1 MEATQT
7 SSTEMINLPPSARAA
22 LALGSTATEKEL
34 LALVEA
40 SKAITAVIDP
50 AGREQ
55 AHRQGMVMRTRRTT
69 IRKVGKEARD
79 DATKFTKSVIEEE
92 NRLVGIIETE
102 EARILGLRDE
112 FDAKLAAERAERER
126 KEAERKAALQAKVD
140 AIRNIPLGMAGATS
154 AQIATEIAALR
165 DFAPAD
171 AEFFD
176 YAAKATEAANAAIVA
191 LMALHDTVA
200 AKESADAAAEAER
213 VEAARVAAEQE
224 VERQRLADIARQE
237 AEIAAAARAEEH
249 RLAAAALAEQ
259 QAAAAEQQRIFA
271 EQQAAFAAQQRA
283 AADQLAAD
291 RAALQAEADALAAA
305 KARADAEKLAAK
317 EEAAAVE
324 RAAAQA
330 VIDAAAMAEAHAE
343 ALAFDAEYYGYELP
357 GGQRYSRKSFRDDG
371 VPWLLNEDGSRSV
384 FCDVDEGYEEPGAD
398 ITTITEVD
406 QAGAVMAVEAVATFP
421 NVIRVEA
428 WETLRSAVFNALASE
443 INGSEVMS
451 AVNGFITEFEAAA

>member
-7 SSTEMINLPPSARAA
+7 SSTEIINLPPSARAA

-50 AGREQ
+50 AGRDQ
-55 AHRQGMVMRTRRTT
+55 AHRQGMVMRGRRTT

-200 AKESADAAAEAER
+200 TKEAADAAAEAER

-271 EQQAAFAAQQRA
+271 EQQAAFAKQQHEAFLRNEAERA
-283 AADQLAAD
+283 AIK
-291 RAALQAEADALAAA
+291 AEADALAAA
-305 KARADAEKLAAK
+305 KARADAEKLVAE
-317 EEAAAVE
+317 EEAAAIK
-324 RAAAQA
+324 RAAEKSAEDEATAFAQRQHESLLESNGA
-330 VIDAAAMAEAHAE
+330 IFSEGWFGIDPA
-343 ALAFDAEYYGYELP
+343 
-357 GGQRYSRKSFRDDG
+357 
-371 VPWLLNEDGSRSV
+371 
-384 FCDVDEGYEEPGAD
+384 EPGSD

-406 QAGAVMAVEAVATFP
+406 QAGTVVAIEAVVRQPLQFAYDGIEDVLTVEGIQYSGEMFRQLGGAFP
-421 NVIRVEA
+421 IGVPLTIVARKDGV
-428 WETLRSAVFNALASE
+428 LAVYCSD
-443 INGSEVMS
+443 EV
-451 AVNGFITEFEAAA
+451 AA

>member
-1 MEATQT
+1 
-7 SSTEMINLPPSARAA
+7 MINLPPSARAA

-55 AHRQGMVMRTRRTT
+55 AHRQGMVMRSRRTE
-69 IRKVGKEARD
+69 IRKVAKNARD
-79 DATKFTKSVIEEE
+79 DATKFAKAVIEEE
-92 NRLVGIIETE
+92 SKLVGIIETE

-112 FDAKLAAERAERER
+112 FDAKLAAQKAERER

-191 LMALHDTVA
+191 LMALHDTIA
-200 AKESADAAAEAER
+200 AKEAADAAAEAER
-213 VEAARVAAEQE
+213 AEAARIAAEQE
-224 VERQRLADIARQE
+224 AERQRLADIARQE

-259 QAAAAEQQRIFA
+259 QAAAAEQQRQFA
-271 EQQAAFAAQQRA
+271 AQQAAFAAQQKA
-283 AADQLAAD
+283 AADQLAAE
-291 RAALQAEADALAAA
+291 RAALKAEADALSAA
-305 KARADAEKLAAK
+305 KARADAEKLTAEHIKFAIEQAKSAKVAALVIEPQK
-317 EEAAAVE
+317 LIEEKFPGYGSGIVTGTDFDSPNWSGQVAYDLAA
-324 RAAAQA
+324 
-330 VIDAAAMAEAHAE
+330 
-343 ALAFDAEYYGYELP
+343 P
-357 GGQRYSRKSFRDDG
+357 GS
-371 VPWLLNEDGSRSV
+371 
-384 FCDVDEGYEEPGAD
+384 D

-406 QAGAVMAVEAVATFP
+406 QAGAVVAIEVVADTVETYAAEGLRRAVVGALSMGMTGDQIKAAVTSFVDEAGEVA
-421 NVIRVEA
+421 A
-428 WETLRSAVFNALASE
+428 
-443 INGSEVMS
+443 
-451 AVNGFITEFEAAA
+451 